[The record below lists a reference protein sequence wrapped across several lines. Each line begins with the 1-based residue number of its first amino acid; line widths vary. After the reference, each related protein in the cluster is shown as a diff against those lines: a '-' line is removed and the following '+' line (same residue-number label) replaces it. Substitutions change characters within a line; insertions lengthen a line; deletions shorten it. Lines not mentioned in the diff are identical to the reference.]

1 MNIFRITKKIKEEMF
16 LLYSENKKILNKQT
30 KNKTNIQNRHWKVLV
45 MKTSDI
51 ERVD

>member
-1 MNIFRITKKIKEEMF
+1 MNIFRVTKEIKEEMF
-16 LLYSENKKILNKQT
+16 LLYNESKKILNKQA
-30 KNKTNIQNRHWKVLV
+30 KNKTNIKNRHWKILV